1 MICPIPSLLCAVV
14 REEKVKLETTKI
26 FTAILHLHCISFLF
40 ICFTFTEYEL
50 VQLFQRWS
58 EDTAIHQLI
67 IIIILIPCQVEKRSW
82 TSQICNLCHLTQE
95 HETEPVAKT
104 KARQLGNFIWINLVP
119 RRRGRQIL
127 TIIPDLPDPPS
138 MLCFVISQVLGDTWP
153 AFSRVSLSRSKG
165 WEGEDPGNEVASEY
179 HKFHRTVIRQQTA
192 FMKNDKRQTT
202 GDMKSVWPMLFKGDN
217 IRLIWRGKQKLS
229 PLCLPHNHSNI
240 KNN

>member
-26 FTAILHLHCISFLF
+26 FTAILHLHCLSFF
-40 ICFTFTEYEL
+40 
-50 VQLFQRWS
+50 FQSWS

-153 AFSRVSLSRSKG
+153 AFSRVSLSLAPRDGKERTLGTRLHLNNTNFIALLSDNKLPSWKMTRDRPQVIWSLCDQCCSKVTTSG
-165 WEGEDPGNEVASEY
+165 WYEEENKSSHLCAY
-179 HKFHRTVIRQQTA
+179 HTTTAIRT
-192 FMKNDKRQTT
+192 
-202 GDMKSVWPMLFKGDN
+202 
-217 IRLIWRGKQKLS
+217 
-229 PLCLPHNHSNI
+229 I
-240 KNN
+240 K

>member
-1 MICPIPSLLCAVV
+1 MSLKRRNLSALVFQINSTTKVNLICKVKLIHYIKACLLIKPMICPIPSLLCAVV
-14 REEKVKLETTKI
+14 REKKVKLETTKI
-26 FTAILHLHCISFLF
+26 FTAILHLHCISFFF

-127 TIIPDLPDPPS
+127 TITPDLPDPPS
-138 MLCFVISQVLGDTWP
+138 MLCFVISQVLGDPWP
-153 AFSRVSLSRSKG
+153 AFSRVSLSSSKG
-165 WEGEDPGNEVASEY
+165 REGEDPGNKVTSE
-179 HKFHRTVIRQQTA
+179 
-192 FMKNDKRQTT
+192 
-202 GDMKSVWPMLFKGDN
+202 
-217 IRLIWRGKQKLS
+217 
-229 PLCLPHNHSNI
+229 
-240 KNN
+240 